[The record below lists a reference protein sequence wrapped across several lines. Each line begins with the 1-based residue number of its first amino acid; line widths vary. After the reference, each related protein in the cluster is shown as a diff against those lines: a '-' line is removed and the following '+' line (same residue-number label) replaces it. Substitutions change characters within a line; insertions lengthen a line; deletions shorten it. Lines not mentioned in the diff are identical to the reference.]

1 MSRLPIS
8 GIACWPVGNG
18 DAITLV
24 APDGLILQF
33 DINHSSS
40 EDNDWAPVVDLMAQE
55 LQEIEHDGTMK
66 PELPVL
72 LISHHDEDH
81 IRGITR
87 VFDEWRVNELI
98 ITLRCFVEGDELTDL
113 GEELLAEAKRRRD
126 EEVRAAAAGKRAARG
141 DRLQIVGYA
150 DVLKTEGWQE
160 FPEELLT
167 VPGHEINLLDGE
179 DHSSNIEL
187 FVQSPFRDDTESGE
201 RNDSCLGLHV
211 TMKDSGIEK
220 KYLLLGDLEHST
232 IEAIFEIS
240 IASGNEDRLE
250 WDVLIAPH
258 HCSRHAVRTQSADEW
273 EDWIDAPA
281 ADYLGQHNRPDAV
294 VLVSSDGNY
303 TPASTKGANPPH
315 SDARAVYEGIV
326 GKSSLYNTHDEA
338 KGEDSYPVS
347 IGMDG
352 KNKPTPEERA
362 KRLSATAT
370 SLGVNLRSG
379 DPHIKGVD
387 RKFA

>member
-1 MSRLPIS
+1 MSRLPKS

-24 APDGLILQF
+24 APDGLVLQF

-40 EDNDWAPVVDLMAQE
+40 EDNDWAPVVDLMAKE
-55 LQEIEHDGTMK
+55 LQEVEHDGMVK

-126 EEVRAAAAGKRAARG
+126 AEVSADAAGKRAARG

-150 DVLKTEGWQE
+150 DVLETEGWQE
-160 FPEELLT
+160 FPEDLLT
-167 VPGHEINLLDGE
+167 VPGHEIGLLDGE
-179 DHSSNIEL
+179 DHSSSIEM
-187 FVQSPFRDDTESGE
+187 FVQSPFRDDTESGD

-211 TMKDSGIEK
+211 TMRDSGIDK
-220 KYLLLGDLEHST
+220 KFLLLGDLEHST
-232 IEAIFEIS
+232 IEAVFETS
-240 IASGNEDRLE
+240 IANGNEDRLE

-258 HCSRHAVRTQSADEW
+258 HCSRHAVRTQTADKW
-273 EDWIDAPA
+273 KDWTDAPA
-281 ADYLGQHNRPDAV
+281 ADYLDQYKRPDAV
-294 VLVSSDGNY
+294 ILVSSNGDY
-303 TPASTKGANPPH
+303 TPPSTKGANPPH
-315 SDARAVYEGIV
+315 SDARAVYERIV
-326 GKSSLYNTHDEA
+326 GTSSLYNTHHEA
-338 KGEDSYPVS
+338 NGEDSYPVS
-347 IGMDG
+347 IGLDG
-352 KNKPTPEERA
+352 NNMPTPEDRA
-362 KRLSATAT
+362 KRLSEAAA
-370 SLGVNLRSG
+370 SLGATLRSG
-379 DPHIKGVD
+379 DRQIRGAD

>member
-1 MSRLPIS
+1 VSRLPKS

-33 DINHSSS
+33 DIDHSSS

-55 LQEIEHDGTMK
+55 LQEVLHDGTTK
-66 PELPVL
+66 PELPIL

-81 IRGITR
+81 VRGITR

-98 ITLRCFVEGDELTDL
+98 ITLRCFVEEDDLTEL

-126 EEVRAAAAGKRAARG
+126 AEVTAAAAGKRAERG

-150 DVLKTEGWQE
+150 DVLETEGWEE

-167 VPGHEINLLDGE
+167 VPGREIDLLDGE
-179 DHSSNIEL
+179 DHSSSIEL

-220 KYLLLGDLEHST
+220 RFLLLGDLEHST
-232 IEAIFEIS
+232 IEAIFERS

-250 WDVLIAPH
+250 WDVLVAPH
-258 HCSRHAVRTQSADEW
+258 HCSRHAVRTQTEDEW
-273 EDWIDAPA
+273 EDWVDAPA
-281 ADYLGQHNRPDAV
+281 ADYFRQYQRPDAV
-294 VLVSSDGNY
+294 ILVSSDGNY
-303 TPASTKGANPPH
+303 TPPSTKGANPPH
-315 SDARAVYEGIV
+315 FDACAVYEGMV
-326 GKSSLYNTHDEA
+326 GKTSLYNTHDEA
-338 KGEDSYPVS
+338 NGEDSYPVS
-347 IGMDG
+347 IGLDG
-352 KNKPTPEERA
+352 NNMPTPEDRA
-362 KRLSATAT
+362 KRMSETAA
-370 SLGVNLRSG
+370 SLGVTLRSG
-379 DPHIKGVD
+379 DRQIKGAD